1 QAGILDFLQHKS
13 ADTAQAD
20 APRTVAQP
28 LDTAPAVAP
37 AAGQT
42 PNYRQIVRQWGPA
55 VVGVTVEGTRK
66 IGLESSSGLDGRDD
80 PFFQFFRG
88 LPGMPQRTPHSAE
101 QPFPGQGSGFIIS
114 SDGLILTNAHVV
126 RDAQEVTVKLADRR
140 ELKAKVLG
148 ADPATDIAVLR
159 VHA

>member
-1 QAGILDFLQHKS
+1 MG
-13 ADTAQAD
+13 
-20 APRTVAQP
+20 
-28 LDTAPAVAP
+28 
-37 AAGQT
+37 
-42 PNYRQIVRQWGPA
+42 
-55 VVGVTVEGTRK
+55 
-66 IGLESSSGLDGRDD
+66 DD

-88 LPGMPQRTPHSAE
+88 SSGRTVSQFPHSGGE
-101 QPFPGQGSGFIIS
+101 QPFHGQGSGFIIS

-159 VHA
+159 VRRPG